1 MYTSAVSD
9 VESLLFLRN
18 SLGVQNL
25 SRLTEGCIIRR
36 NIKIMYELLV
46 FTVLFPVLYLIS
58 LDINRFVRCM
68 LNINASKL

>member
-36 NIKIMYELLV
+36 NMEIMYELLV